1 MRDNRNEIFNSFMKV
16 AKRVVLTILCCIPLC
31 AVFAYA
37 TRNVINSD
45 FLQILGFMLI
55 MGLGV
60 LIVEIVAR
68 KREKKKQEQAI
79 IETKKDVFK

>member
-1 MRDNRNEIFNSFMKV
+1 MRDNRNEIYKNFMRV
-16 AKRVVLTILCCIPLC
+16 AKRVTITILCCIPLC

-37 TRNVINSD
+37 TRNIINSD

-60 LIVEIVAR
+60 LIVETIAR
-68 KREKKKQEQAI
+68 KREKKKQEQSI
-79 IETKKDVFK
+79 LETKKDVFK